1 MAEWDAELVV
11 DPDALH
17 RAAGSPRAWRHLASG
32 WDCDAWLADESVIWR
47 VPRRSVGVAALERE
61 LALLPV
67 LAPRLPAP
75 VPVPS
80 RVDAA
85 GLPVLARHALV
96 PGTEFALAG
105 EATPALG
112 ATLGRFLAALHAP
125 EVLAATR
132 ALVPVDPLGRADAAK
147 RVAVTRRRLA
157 EVEGRFD
164 VAPLHAIVDEAAAL
178 APPIEVLGHGDLHV
192 RHVLVDARGDLA
204 GVIDWGDACVTAR
217 AVDLAIAT
225 ALPREARAAF
235 VHAYGPVDAHTWRF
249 ARLVAAMLGAS
260 LLAADPDGAG
270 GRGAR
275 AWLDAVVAHA
285 REG

>member
-1 MAEWDAELVV
+1 MAEWDAEWIV

-47 VPRRSVGVAALERE
+47 VPRRAVGAAALERE
-61 LALLPV
+61 LVLLPV

-75 VPVPS
+75 VPVPE
-80 RVDAA
+80 RVEAD

-96 PGTEFALAG
+96 PGEELALRGAAG
-105 EATPALG
+105 PALG
-112 ATLGRFLAALHAP
+112 AALGRFLAALHAP
-125 EVLAATR
+125 ELLAAAR
-132 ALVPVDPLGRADAAK
+132 GLVPVDPLGRADATK
-147 RVAVTRRRLA
+147 RVAVTRRRL
-157 EVEGRFD
+157 ED
-164 VAPLHAIVDEAAAL
+164 VAAMLDIAPLHAIVDAAVAL

-192 RHVLVDARGDLA
+192 RHVLVDDRGGLA

-225 ALPREARAAF
+225 ALPSDAREAF
-235 VHAYGPVDAHTWRF
+235 VREYGPVGEDTWRF
-249 ARLVAAMLGAS
+249 ARLVAVMLGAS
-260 LLAADPDGAG
+260 LLAADPAGAG

-275 AWLDAVVAHA
+275 GWLDAVVAHA
-285 REG
+285 HEG